1 MKYNIDLN
9 DNDYIEF
16 NYSYL
21 KHSKIGK
28 YSLLATRIS
37 FPFAM
42 FIFVLAL
49 LIIDI
54 ERGLVLTV
62 AAVAVL
68 STVLWWFIVP
78 AMMRWN
84 IKKNIIKMKK
94 DGKLPYNE
102 KASVEF
108 LDDRIVET
116 CEQGETIVK
125 YSDIVNIY
133 AEKDYFYIFYGSM
146 QAFILPERCIGESG
160 LREIKNKLSQSGV
173 DK

>member
-37 FPFAM
+37 FP
-42 FIFVLAL
+42 
-49 LIIDI
+49 IIKI
-54 ERGLVLTV
+54 ERGLVISV

-78 AMMRWN
+78 VLMRRN
-84 IKKNIIKMKK
+84 IKKNIMKMKS
-94 DGKLPYNE
+94 DGKLPYHE

-108 LDDRIVET
+108 LDDRIAET
-116 CEQGETIVK
+116 CEQGETVVK
-125 YSDIVNIY
+125 YSDIVNVY
-133 AEKDYFYIFYGSM
+133 EEKGYIYIFYGAM
-146 QAFILPERCIGESG
+146 QAFILPERCFGDNEI
-160 LREIKNKLSQSGV
+160 REIKNKLSQS
-173 DK
+173 

>member
-37 FPFAM
+37 FPIAM
-42 FIFVLAL
+42 FVFVLAL
-49 LIIDI
+49 LIIKI
-54 ERGLVLTV
+54 EIGLVISV

-78 AMMRWN
+78 VLMRRN
-84 IKKNIIKMKK
+84 IKKDIMKMKS
-94 DGKLPYNE
+94 DGKLLYHE

-116 CEQGETIVK
+116 CEQGETVVK
-125 YSDIVNIY
+125 YSDIVNVY
-133 AEKDYFYIFYGSM
+133 EEKGYIYIFYGAM
-146 QAFILPERCIGESG
+146 QAFILPERCFGDNEI
-160 LREIKNKLSQSGV
+160 REIKNKLSQTGV
-173 DK
+173 RA

>member
-28 YSLLATRIS
+28 YSLLVTRIS

-84 IKKNIIKMKK
+84 IKKNIIKIKK

-102 KASVEF
+102 NASVEF

-133 AEKDYFYIFYGSM
+133 DEKDYFYIFYGSM
-146 QAFILPERCIGESG
+146 QAFILPERCIGDSG
-160 LREIKNKLSQSGV
+160 FIKS
-173 DK
+173 

>member
-37 FPFAM
+37 FPIAM
-42 FIFVLAL
+42 FVFVLAL
-49 LIIDI
+49 LIIKI
-54 ERGLVLTV
+54 EIGLVISV

-78 AMMRWN
+78 VLMRRN
-84 IKKNIIKMKK
+84 IKKNIMKK
-94 DGKLPYNE
+94 IRFGNNLKYGQTLNYG
-102 KASVEF
+102 F
-108 LDDRIVET
+108 LEGGR
-116 CEQGETIVK
+116 K
-125 YSDIVNIY
+125 
-133 AEKDYFYIFYGSM
+133 
-146 QAFILPERCIGESG
+146 
-160 LREIKNKLSQSGV
+160 
-173 DK
+173 